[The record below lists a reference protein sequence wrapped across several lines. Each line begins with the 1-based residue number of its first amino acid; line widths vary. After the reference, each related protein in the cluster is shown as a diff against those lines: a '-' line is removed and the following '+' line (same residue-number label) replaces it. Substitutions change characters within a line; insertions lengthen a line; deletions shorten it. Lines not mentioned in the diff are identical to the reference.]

1 MHLPEVHGGEVDLE
15 RALITEG
22 LEADVALHALL
33 ARRRAHV
40 GDADVVAQLLLDLL
54 HRPTRLG
61 PAAAHRVLPVA
72 ALLAVRARDRR
83 LDPVG
88 GEHGALVSKYE

>member
-33 ARRRAHV
+33 PRRRAHV

-54 HRPTRLG
+54 HRPTPLL
-61 PAAAHRVLPVA
+61 AARVLPVA
-72 ALLAVRARDRR
+72 ALLAVRARDGR
-83 LDPVG
+83 LDPVVG
-88 GEHGALVSKYE
+88 V